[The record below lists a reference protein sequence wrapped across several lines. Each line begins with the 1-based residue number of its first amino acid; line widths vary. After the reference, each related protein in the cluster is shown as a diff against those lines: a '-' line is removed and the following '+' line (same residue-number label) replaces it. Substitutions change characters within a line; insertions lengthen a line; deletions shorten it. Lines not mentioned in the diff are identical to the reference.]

1 MNERTGA
8 VKLQK
13 LPSDLKKK
21 RFYIAQ
27 CPVCRT
33 IQSARHFTYL
43 LALFNQTLSRLL
55 WEASSHIV
63 QLIRIDWSYTYQSQS
78 IYCQVVI
85 YTAD

>member
-13 LPSDLKKK
+13 LPSDLKKEK
-21 RFYIAQ
+21 IYIAQ
-27 CPVCRT
+27 CPVCRN

-43 LALFNQTLSRLL
+43 PDLFTQALSQII
-55 WEASSHIV
+55 WEASSHMV

-78 IYCQVVI
+78 I
-85 YTAD
+85 AR